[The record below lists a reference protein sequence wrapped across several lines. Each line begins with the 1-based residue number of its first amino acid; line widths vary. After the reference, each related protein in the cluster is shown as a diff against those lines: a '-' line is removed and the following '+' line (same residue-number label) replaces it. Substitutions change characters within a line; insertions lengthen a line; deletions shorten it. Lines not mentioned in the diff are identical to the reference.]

1 MSGKTRTA
9 LITPMPWSPAELRR
23 AGTVVVFGGTFDPP
37 HRWHVRGPRVAMERA
52 GLGGALLLYVPAA
65 RSPHKAQGPL
75 ASDEDRVA
83 MLRLALGGRLGRG
96 SGRGPGRGANATAV
110 WTDELD
116 RARAAERGGRASGSA
131 TASAPQPSYMIDT
144 VERLRRLVG
153 RDVNVRLLIGADQAA
168 QFHRWRRARALF
180 RAARPLV
187 MPRGEIRD
195 RSSLRGALE
204 AAGFWTARELDA
216 WEAGFVDVGLAP
228 AASSIARGL
237 IAGAPAD
244 AAAWKRR
251 EGLDQIPA
259 AVARYIVRRGLYGRE
274 GAGSKGS
281 GAGRGRSTTRRGR
294 GR

>member
-9 LITPMPWSPAELRR
+9 PITPMPWSPAELRR
-23 AGTVVVFGGTFDPP
+23 AGTVVVFGGSFDPP
-37 HRWHVRGPRVAMERA
+37 HRWHVRGPRAALERA

-96 SGRGPGRGANATAV
+96 PGRGAGLTAV

-116 RARAAERGGRASGSA
+116 RARAAERMRGGSGSA
-131 TASAPQPSYMIDT
+131 TASAPKPSYMIDT

-168 QFHRWRRARALF
+168 QFHRWKRARALF
-180 RAARPLV
+180 RTARPLV

-204 AAGFWTARELDA
+204 AADFWTARELDA
-216 WEAGFVDVGLAP
+216 WEAGFVDAGRAP

-259 AVARYIVRRGLYGRE
+259 AVARYIVRRGLYGRD
-274 GAGSKGS
+274 GAGMKGS
-281 GAGRGRSTTRRGR
+281 GAGRRRSTTRRGR